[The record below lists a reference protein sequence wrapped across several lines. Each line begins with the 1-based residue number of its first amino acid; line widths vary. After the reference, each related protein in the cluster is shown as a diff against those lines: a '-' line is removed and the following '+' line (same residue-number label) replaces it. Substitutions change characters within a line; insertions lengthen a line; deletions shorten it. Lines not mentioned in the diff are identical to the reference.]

1 MLRLIL
7 CLFIAFP
14 AFSYVPCHQTPG
26 LADAY
31 VLALSLQPAFC
42 ETYGYD
48 AGKPECFEL
57 SASQPQARHFSL
69 HGLWP
74 NQARCGTRYGF
85 CETASKRR
93 HCDYSPLNLSDSVA
107 GELKQLMPSYAYGS
121 CLERH
126 EWYKHGSCQILS
138 ADEYF
143 TLAIRLTKEANQ
155 TEFAKLIQSHRGK
168 KLDKAQLKTVIE
180 QTFGEG
186 SAPKVYLGCKQGMLV
201 DVFIQLPALIPRDAS
216 LSDLVL
222 QASEYACSDRCPNQ
236 IEISEFESE
245 IVQPASI

>member
-14 AFSYVPCHQTPG
+14 AFSYGPCDKTPG

-42 ETYGYD
+42 ETYGYE
-48 AGKPECFEL
+48 AGKPECLEL

-74 NQARCGTRYGF
+74 NQASCGIRYGF
-85 CETASKRR
+85 CGTPSKRS
-93 HCDYSPLNLSDSVA
+93 HCAYSPLNLSEPVSN
-107 GELKQLMPSYAYGS
+107 ELKQLMPSYAYGS

-138 ADEYF
+138 ADDYF
-143 TLAIRLTKEANQ
+143 TLAIRLVKEVNQ
-155 TEFAKLIQSHRGK
+155 TEFANLIERHHGK
-168 KLDKAQLKTVIE
+168 MLEKAELKAAIE
-180 QTFGEG
+180 QTFGQG
-186 SAPKVYLGCKQGMLV
+186 SAQKVYLGCKNGMLV

-216 LSDLVL
+216 LHELVL
-222 QASEYACSDRCPNQ
+222 QASEYAYPDRCPKK
-236 IEISEFESE
+236 IYISEFES
-245 IVQPASI
+245 